1 MATITTRYTSN
12 EHGAGII
19 RATGHGVRRTVRYDH
34 ALSIEANHERARD
47 VLAAA
52 LAGGDEMTWH
62 TVASSGGGRRYVSAI
77 VGTVLEVRD
86 GRATASGNVRR
97 TITLN
102 DGREYRTAADGAAG
116 QHAANLH
123 AGDVVRL
130 YVHRGDVVKLET
142 VPA

>member
-1 MATITTRYTSN
+1 MATITTRKTSN
-12 EHGAGII
+12 DHGAGIV
-19 RATGHGVRRTVRYDH
+19 RATGHGIRRTVRYDH

-62 TVASSGGGRRYVSAI
+62 TVESSDGGRRYVSAI
-77 VGTVLEVRD
+77 VGTVLGVRD
-86 GRATASGNVRR
+86 GGVTTSGNVRR
-97 TITLN
+97 TITLTTLH
-102 DGREYRTAADGAAG
+102 EYRTAADSAAG

-130 YVHRGDVVKLET
+130 YVHRGDVVKIET
-142 VPA
+142 VSA